1 MDAFDVVV
9 LGSGSAAEAVWHGL
23 HGRAVAAVARRD
35 RIAERGDD
43 AGMADALR
51 DRGATLLRGR
61 GGVARP
67 GVVAAGATEIGIHPF
82 PTYAEAYGPPLRAL
96 VGRLG

>member
-9 LGSGSAAEAVWHGL
+9 LGSGSAAEAVWDGL
-23 HGRAVAAVARRD
+23 HGRAVAAVAR
-35 RIAERGDD
+35 
-43 AGMADALR
+43 R

>member
-1 MDAFDVVV
+1 
-9 LGSGSAAEAVWHGL
+9 
-23 HGRAVAAVARRD
+23 
-35 RIAERGDD
+35 
-43 AGMADALR
+43 MADALR